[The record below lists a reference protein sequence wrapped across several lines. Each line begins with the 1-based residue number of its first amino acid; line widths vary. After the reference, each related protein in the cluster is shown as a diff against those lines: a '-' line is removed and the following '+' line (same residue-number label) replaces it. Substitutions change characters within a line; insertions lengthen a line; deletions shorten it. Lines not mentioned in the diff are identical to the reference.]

1 MARST
6 KFLPIVSKIYCSSS
20 KEDLIIRKRPVITS
34 GGGFV
39 VINSKQEVIFAV
51 DGCGIL
57 GASKELILRDDNGAP
72 VLFICNKNGVVQ
84 VLSFHSRWK
93 GYLMD
98 YEGIKRLVFSLREP
112 KKGCLVMN
120 NAIKIS
126 IMNKGFS
133 KDWDYEVKGSFSEK
147 DCTINDRKGD
157 VVAQVGGK
165 GKMAVKDF
173 YEVVVQPGYDLAFVV
188 GVIAVLDS
196 IHGESTRC

>member
-1 MARST
+1 
-6 KFLPIVSKIYCSSS
+6 
-20 KEDLIIRKRPVITS
+20 
-34 GGGFV
+34 
-39 VINSKQEVIFAV
+39 
-51 DGCGIL
+51 
-57 GASKELILRDDNGAP
+57 
-72 VLFICNKNGVVQ
+72 
-84 VLSFHSRWK
+84 
-93 GYLMD
+93 MD

-165 GKMAVKDF
+165 GKMASKDF
-173 YEVVVQPGYDLAFVV
+173 YEVEVQPGYDLAFVV

-196 IHGESTRC
+196 IHAWRVNKVLRSKLIRKKIIIMSG